1 MALTERGT
9 RLLGAAGVV
18 MTGAVVALEFAHVW
32 KRGRAPLPA
41 ETDHVVEA
49 GIEAGR
55 ETVEVTVAGYK
66 TGDPKENALLNLLLS
81 YALTFALV
89 RASTHTIRERGAF
102 GPFRNVLINDRHIH
116 HFIPGILLAFA
127 AGGFSVVSRD
137 ETLDQWL
144 AIPFGIGTALT
155 LDEAALLIE
164 LEDVYWSEEGILS
177 VQIALA
183 GLTGLGALAMAL
195 RLFRRGERAVLGA

>member
-1 MALTERGT
+1 VKGT
-9 RLLGAAGVV
+9 RWLGVTGIGLTAGVA
-18 MTGAVVALEFAHVW
+18 GLEWWHVW

-49 GIEAGR
+49 GLEAGR
-55 ETVEVTVAGYK
+55 ETVEVTVAGYRF
-66 TGDPKENALLNLLLS
+66 GDPKENALLNLLLS
-81 YALTFALV
+81 YALTFAVV
-89 RASTHTIRERGAF
+89 RASTHTIRERGSF
-102 GPFRNVLINDRHIH
+102 GPIRNLHINDRHIH
-116 HFIPGILLAFA
+116 HFIPGIIIAFL
-127 AGGFSVVSRD
+127 AGGVSVVSRD
-137 ETLDQWL
+137 EGLDQWL

-195 RLFRRGERAVLGA
+195 RLFRRGEQAVLGA